1 MKKLLLISS
10 MAAASLS
17 LIGCHTMNNMGEAGG
32 EVTGAGVKVVST
44 TGKVIGTTGKVI
56 VDGTGRVI
64 SGTGQVIG
72 TTVDRSAR
80 FVTGNSS
87 TTYNDTMGQ
96 KATMVKKNGHTY
108 KMVQGK
114 YVLVH

>member
-32 EVTGAGVKVVST
+32 EVTGAGVRVVST

-56 VDGTGRVI
+56 VDGT
-64 SGTGQVIG
+64 GTGQVIG